1 MLKILKAI
9 ILLMISFLLISCT
22 NDEKTFTIIFNT
34 NGGSYIEPLEV
45 SSGTKVNL
53 PTPIRQG
60 YTFLGWTLD
69 LNNIDILESELTII
83 GNVTLFATWNPIE
96 VHENYIE
103 YFIDNEFYFKEYY
116 SSDEEIYLPFTEEI
130 EGYIFDGWYLDQTF
144 TTKLNF
150 YKIQDEN
157 LVLYGRYLLIE
168 DLEYNTFIFKILYQ
182 DETSITIELMITG
195 NVNFAG
201 FSGSIFYSDNLTI
214 ESVDNLLGIII
225 NNNEDGKLIFNY
237 VNAVNPILEPL
248 SVMEITLVKTNNSI
262 YSIQLEI
269 DQMIR
274 ISEDFEVLDASFKII
289 QLP

>member
-1 MLKILKAI
+1 MLKILKTVI
-9 ILLMISFLLISCT
+9 FLMISFLLISCT
-22 NDEKTFTIIFNT
+22 SDEKTFTIIFNT
-34 NGGSYIEPLEV
+34 NGGSYLEPLEV

-53 PTPIRQG
+53 PTPFREG

-83 GNVTLFATWNPIE
+83 ENVTLFATWNPIE
-96 VHENYIE
+96 VHEYYIE
-103 YFIDNEFYFKEYY
+103 YIIDNKFYFKEYY
-116 SSDEEIYLPFTEEI
+116 SSDEEIYLPYTEEI

-150 YKIQDEN
+150 YKTQNEN
-157 LVLYGRYLLIE
+157 LVLYGRYVLIE
-168 DLEYNTFIFKILYQ
+168 DLVYNTFSFKILYQ
-182 DETSITIELMITG
+182 DESLITIELMITG

-214 ESVDNLLGIII
+214 DSVNNLLGIII
-225 NNNEDGKLIFNY
+225 NNNEEGQLIFNY

-274 ISEDFEVLDASFKII
+274 IREDFEVLDAPFKII